1 MKTWKKAIA
10 LLLALVMCLS
20 LFAACGGDTA
30 DDTGKQPTGGDASA
44 PSGSDASTP
53 SGSGSAPSGG
63 DASTPSGGDASS
75 DEDVVIVIG
84 IPSTWNQLIAPQP
97 ASAYH
102 LEVSEKIY
110 DRLARLNEAGVAEP
124 RAAKSWELSEDM
136 KTITFHL
143 REDSYFHDGVQVTS
157 ADWRWTIEMMTS
169 ETGSN
174 FVTQDKYPC
183 VEGTNDAGLLEPG
196 KELGIET
203 PDDFT
208 LIVHLKQPMTVDSF
222 VYSYAFLWYVFP
234 KHILENEDMS
244 NPLEW
249 SYWQNPIG
257 SGPCKFVSQ
266 DAGATEITLDAVKD
280 YPVGDIQFDR
290 LIFRVVSQDAAAS
303 AYLSG
308 EINLYYMGF
317 TQETMAPLVGAE
329 GLRADRMDNISS
341 FSALALNNERF
352 DSAFRHAVNLAI
364 DKDMLVEAM
373 YAGDADA
380 TNTPVRQNSEYC
392 VNTWTGRDVEA
403 AKAYLAQSSVD
414 TSKPLSFAISA
425 GRGEQI
431 GAVVQQNLAE
441 IGITVELITLDT
453 ATTLAGLTDGTYDM
467 GIVNYTS
474 GGNPTWI
481 CTSNLFGLD
490 VGHIDD
496 AEYLAI
502 RDEASLC
509 TDTAKMKE
517 LATQFQTLID
527 EEQPFIPLF
536 HYYSFYIMSDW
547 LSNVSAIETTACYDW
562 VVSK

>member
-1 MKTWKKAIA
+1 MKNLKKTLA
-10 LLLALVMCLS
+10 LLLVLAMCLA
-20 LFAACGGDTA
+20 LFAACGGDSSSDTTTPDTNTSDNTTPDNTDATTPDDGDNAPA
-30 DDTGKQPTGGDASA
+30 DNTGD
-44 PSGSDASTP
+44 
-53 SGSGSAPSGG
+53 
-63 DASTPSGGDASS
+63 DASS
-75 DEDVVIVIG
+75 DDQTVIVIG
-84 IPSTWNQLIAPQP
+84 IPNTWNQLIAPQP

-110 DRLARLNEAGVAEP
+110 DRLARLNEAGEAEP
-124 RAAKSWELSEDM
+124 RAAESWELSDDM

-143 REDSYFHDGVQVTS
+143 RENSYFHDGVQVTS
-157 ADWRWTIEMMTS
+157 ADWRWSIELMTS
-169 ETGSN
+169 EAGSN

-183 VEGTNDAGLLEPG
+183 IEGTNDAGLLEAG
-196 KELGIET
+196 SELGIET

-208 LIVHLKQPMTVDSF
+208 LVVHLKQPMTVDSF
-222 VYSYAFLWYVFP
+222 IYNYGFLWYVYP

-280 YPVGDIQFDR
+280 YPVGNIQFDR
-290 LIFRVVSQDAAAS
+290 LIFRVISQDAAAS

-329 GLRADRMDNISS
+329 GLRADRMDNVSS
-341 FSALALNNERF
+341 FSALAVNNERF
-352 DSAFRHAVNLAI
+352 DSNFRHAMNLAI

-373 YAGDADA
+373 YSGDADA
-380 TNTPVRQNSEYC
+380 TNTPIRQNSEYC
-392 VNTWTGRDVEA
+392 DNTWTGRDVDA
-403 AKAYLAQSSVD
+403 AKEYLAKSNYD
-414 TSKPLSFAISA
+414 GATLSFAISA

-441 IGITVELITLDT
+441 IGINVELITLDT

-481 CTSNLFGLD
+481 CSTNLFGLN
-490 VGHIDD
+490 VGHIDS
-496 AEYLAI
+496 AKYLEL
-502 RDEASLC
+502 RDQASLC
-509 TDTAKMKE
+509 TDPAEMKQI
-517 LATQFQTLID
+517 ATEFQTLID

-536 HYYSFYIMSDW
+536 HYYSYYIMSDW
-547 LSNVSAIETTACYDW
+547 LSNVSSIETTACYDW